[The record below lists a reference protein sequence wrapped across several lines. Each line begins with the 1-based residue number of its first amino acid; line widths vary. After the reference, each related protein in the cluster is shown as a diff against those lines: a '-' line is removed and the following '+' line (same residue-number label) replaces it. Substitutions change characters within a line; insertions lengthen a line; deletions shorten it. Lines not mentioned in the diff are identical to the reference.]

1 MSYLSSETTYRAL
14 VSMNTFFDELKK
26 LYIKY
31 DISLLDDQCR
41 RNNLMSASQEKFFA
55 DELENEHGNVRND
68 GRTGEPDIILEGL
81 GFELECKLTSPK
93 KSGGVSLQTDY
104 VTLMNKGTLDYLYVI
119 ANPAFEQFCVLHFKD
134 LDVGDFFFPASGSR
148 GKARM
153 NKDRAMDKCT
163 VLWGKAININDETI
177 DRCTARLLDTSDKAV
192 RTRAKIESQIAAW
205 KTRSRSFRFELESIL
220 PVNKSY
226 KLRAV

>member
-81 GFELECKLTSPK
+81 GCELECKLTSPK